1 MQSEYEVK
9 DLSIIQKSEFALLL
23 ALLLPLEGRNN
34 FIVSWADWS
43 WRMSCLLLASS
54 YPILLSFMLFQLAHT
69 HKRKFSLPVSF
80 HIET

>member
-43 WRMSCLLLASS
+43 WRMKAIMPAKVASC
-54 YPILLSFMLFQLAHT
+54 
-69 HKRKFSLPVSF
+69 
-80 HIET
+80 